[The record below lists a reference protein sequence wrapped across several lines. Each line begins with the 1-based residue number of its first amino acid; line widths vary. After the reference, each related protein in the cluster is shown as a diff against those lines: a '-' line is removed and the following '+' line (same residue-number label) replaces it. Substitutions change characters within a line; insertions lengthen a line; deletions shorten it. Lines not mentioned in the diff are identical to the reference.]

1 MATIPLVPRDR
12 HLGRVR
18 QMLAQNPVVGLLG
31 ARQVGKTTLARI
43 LAESWTEPVTR
54 LDLEDPRDLARL
66 DDPMLALADLEGL
79 VVLDEIQRRPGLF
92 PVLRVLADR
101 PEIQARFLILGSAS
115 PELLRQSSE
124 TLAGRIA
131 YHEMD
136 GFQLDEVGPAKL
148 DRLWI
153 RGGFPRSF
161 LASSEAAS
169 YDWRTSFVRT
179 FLERDL
185 PQLGVQIPATTL
197 HRFWRMV
204 AHYHGQVWNGA
215 ELARAFGVSE
225 SSVRRY
231 LDLLTDALVL
241 RQLPAWFEN
250 VGKRQVKSP
259 KVYLAD
265 SGLLHTLLGLESK
278 EDVEGHPKVG
288 ASWEGFVLAEL
299 ARVLGAR
306 REEMFFWATHAGAEL
321 DLLVV
326 RGGRRVGFEIKRT
339 TTPTLT
345 RSVRSALETLSLDR
359 VEVVHAGRDTFP
371 LGKDV
376 RALAF
381 SRLEEDLDSY

>member
-18 QMLAQNPVVGLLG
+18 QILAQNPVVGLLG

>member
-18 QMLAQNPVVGLLG
+18 QILAQNPVVGLLG

-371 LGKDV
+371 LGKNV